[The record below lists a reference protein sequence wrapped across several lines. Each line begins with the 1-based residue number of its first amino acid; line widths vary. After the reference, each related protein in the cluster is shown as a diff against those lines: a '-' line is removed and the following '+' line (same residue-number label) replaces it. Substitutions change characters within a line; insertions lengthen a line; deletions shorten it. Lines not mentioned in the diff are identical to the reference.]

1 MSNLIIRIVDLRL
14 IDLNDEGRFLQLEHA
29 EKIKFNPFCFNSF
42 GFLPNGDLI
51 IVSFNDELKEYKIYS
66 YSFKNKP
73 ATNTTLWKCSQI
85 YDIEI
90 PESLKD
96 EDINGIGCFVY
107 QTKLFLCYG
116 HRLMTQWN
124 LLTMTFDMQYFID
137 VVIPTDTD
145 GSNILNIVINKNQTL
160 LASGSYFKVDVFSME
175 IGTRISSYGWYY
187 LYDILLCI
195 IIIMFI

>member
-1 MSNLIIRIVDLRL
+1 MSNLIIRTVGLRL
-14 IDLNDEGRFLQLEHA
+14 IDLSGDEGRILQLEYA
-29 EKIKFNPFCFNSF
+29 EKIKIKENSF

-51 IVSFNDELKEYKIYS
+51 IVSLNDELKEYKIYS

-90 PESLKD
+90 PESLKG
-96 EDINGIGCFVY
+96 ENIGCFVY
-107 QTKLFLCYG
+107 QTKLFLIYG
-116 HRLMTQWN
+116 RRLMTQWN

-137 VVIPTDTD
+137 DNYPYV
-145 GSNILNIVINKNQTL
+145 IVINKNQTL
-160 LASGSYFKVDVFSME
+160 LASGSRDKVDVFSME
-175 IGTRISSYGWYY
+175 TGTRISSYGWYY

-195 IIIMFI
+195 IIFMFYII

>member
-1 MSNLIIRIVDLRL
+1 MSNLIIRTVGLRL
-14 IDLNDEGRFLQLEHA
+14 IDLSGDEGRILQLEHE
-29 EKIKFNPFCFNSF
+29 EKIKFKRGSCNSF

-85 YDIEI
+85 YDIEF

-96 EDINGIGCFVY
+96 EDIKCFVY
-107 QTKLFLCYG
+107 QTKLFLFYG
-116 HRLMTQWN
+116 RRLMTQWN

-137 VVIPTDTD
+137 VDIPTNTD
-145 GSNILNIVINKNQTL
+145 ESN
-160 LASGSYFKVDVFSME
+160 
-175 IGTRISSYGWYY
+175 
-187 LYDILLCI
+187 
-195 IIIMFI
+195 